1 MVTIK
6 EVAKEAKVAPSTVS
20 RVIADSPRISEKT
33 KQRVKEVM
41 ERLGYYPNL
50 QARSLAAKST
60 RTIGVIMPA
69 SAEKAFQNPF
79 FPEVLRGISRQAHAT
94 KYGIYLSTGTT
105 QDEIHEEVVS
115 MVMGRRVDGIILLY
129 SRTTDRTMEYLMENG
144 FPFTVVGRPYRN
156 KNSITYIDN
165 DNVGITKQMTEYLLN
180 LGHTEIAFVGGNR
193 DFVVTIDRL
202 KGYREA
208 LAEAGISYR
217 EQYIFTNDMVSGNG
231 KDAVK
236 ALMELPSRPTAI
248 VTLDDLLAHEMI
260 GSFEVCNIR
269 VPEDISI
276 VSFNN
281 LSLSEHSNPP
291 LTSIDIGTFNL
302 GYQATQYLI
311 EKIEDPETEPKGVII
326 PAELIERKSCAP
338 LILTAL

>member
-6 EVAKEAKVAPSTVS
+6 EVAKEANVAPSTVS
-20 RVIADSPRISEKT
+20 RVIANSPRISEKT

-79 FPEVLRGISRQAHAT
+79 FPEVLRGISKHAHAA
-94 KYGIYLSTGTT
+94 KYGIYLSTGST
-105 QDEIHEEVVS
+105 QAEIHEEVVS

-129 SRTTDRTMEYLMENG
+129 SRIKDRTMEYLRESG
-144 FPFTVVGRPYRN
+144 FPFTVVGRPY
-156 KNSITYIDN
+156 KNNHAITYVDN
-165 DNVGITKQMTEYLLN
+165 DNVGITKQMTEYLIS
-180 LGHTEIAFVGGNR
+180 LGHTKIAFVGGNP
-193 DFVVTIDRL
+193 DFVVTIDRQ

-208 LAEAGISYR
+208 LAEAGIPYM
-217 EQYIFTNDMVSGNG
+217 EHYTFTNEMVAGNG

-236 ALMELPSRPTAI
+236 ALLELESRPTAV

-260 GSFEVCNIR
+260 GSLESYNIR
-269 VPEDISI
+269 VPADISI
-276 VSFNN
+276 ASFNN
-281 LSLSEHSNPP
+281 LSLSEHSSPP
-291 LTSIDIGTFNL
+291 LTSIDIGTIRL

-311 EKIEDPETEPKGVII
+311 EKIENPEMEPKGVII
-326 PAELIERKSCAP
+326 PAKLIERKSCAP
-338 LILTAL
+338 VI